1 MQHISTHITK
11 LCTHTTSIGLDAN
24 ISPIL
29 GYILGNWKLTLA
41 GEWAKEHAHR
51 IYYEI
56 ADYHEEQGALIKIM
70 VDFNHENAVAYK
82 LMFGTK

>member
-11 LCTHTTSIGLDAN
+11 LCAHTTSVGLDTN

-29 GYILGNWKLTLA
+29 GYILDNWKLTPA
-41 GEWAKEHAHR
+41 GEWAEEHAYK

-70 VDFNHENAVAYK
+70 VDFNHDDAVAYK

>member
-1 MQHISTHITK
+1 MQHTSTHITK
-11 LCTHTTSIGLDAN
+11 LCAHITSIGLDAN

-29 GYILGNWKLTLA
+29 GYILDNWKLTPA
-41 GEWAKEHAHR
+41 GEWAEEHAHK

-56 ADYHEEQGALIKIM
+56 AEYHEDQGALIKIM
-70 VDFNHENAVAYK
+70 VDFNHEDAVAYK